1 MNDMIKII
9 KSNEHYHNEEDW
21 FSTYWHFS
29 FAHYQDP
36 HKMNFRPLRVFN
48 DDIIQ
53 PATGFDF
60 HPHRDMEIIT
70 YVGKGKREHRYNQGN
85 RDVIH
90 PGEVQRRRMMT
101 AGSGILHSEYN
112 RSKDKPLRLL
122 QMWIFPSKRELE
134 PSWQQRQFGKQ
145 GKANKLLPVVMP
157 ENAKEDGQAL
167 HMHQDS
173 AIYVS
178 YLTKEGSKVEHALA
192 LGRKTY
198 LFVIDARAQ
207 LLNGSTIETRGAA
220 KIEKEGKLSIQA
232 EKPTELILLD
242 LPEKYA
248 INN

>member
-9 KSNEHYHNEEDW
+9 EHYHNGEEDW

-29 FAHYQDP
+29 FAHYQD
-36 HKMNFRPLRVFN
+36 
-48 DDIIQ
+48 
-53 PATGFDF
+53 G
-60 HPHRDMEIIT
+60 
-70 YVGKGKREHRYNQGN
+70 
-85 RDVIH
+85 
-90 PGEVQRRRMMT
+90 
-101 AGSGILHSEYN
+101 
-112 RSKDKPLRLL
+112 
-122 QMWIFPSKRELE
+122 
-134 PSWQQRQFGKQ
+134 
-145 GKANKLLPVVMP
+145 
-157 ENAKEDGQAL
+157 
-167 HMHQDS
+167 

-192 LGRKTY
+192 LERKAY